1 MKKEQVEEMKKKYT
15 DFEEYTNK
23 DGYDMVRFN
32 LGEVQVPE
40 EFKET
45 YLKVIPIND
54 KNYLTY
60 VISCGKNQELK
71 AKAKKEREKRKEE
84 VLKVRK
90 VLNEDKKNLKKQLK
104 EALKSNNEESVI
116 ELMSKIKAV
125 EEKVKETKLR

>member
-45 YLKVIPIND
+45 FTSLGGDVLIEE
-54 KNYLTY
+54 NYLT
-60 VISCGKNQELK
+60 KDNDFK
-71 AKAKKEREKRKEE
+71 
-84 VLKVRK
+84 
-90 VLNEDKKNLKKQLK
+90 
-104 EALKSNNEESVI
+104 
-116 ELMSKIKAV
+116 
-125 EEKVKETKLR
+125 